1 MATDSNLAQSEGQQ
15 LRIYCSRGP
24 EAYRV
29 HVHPAWLP
37 RHLRQCLD
45 AHAEGMVHLDF
56 DELDRHMQRS
66 GLSYAKHTTAVGG
79 VELSASGQAAV
90 ALSVWLSNMFS
101 SGVR

>member
-1 MATDSNLAQSEGQQ
+1 MATDSNLAHSEAQQ
-15 LRIYCSRGP
+15 LSVYCSRGP

-29 HVHPAWLP
+29 HVHPAWMP

-45 AHAEGMVHLDF
+45 AHGEGIAQLDF
-56 DELDRHMQRS
+56 EELDRHMQRG
-66 GLSYAKHTTAVGG
+66 GLSYDKHTTATGG
-79 VELSASGQAAV
+79 VELSASGPAAI